1 MGGRVAAHPGDGDDV
16 DGAVELAVA
25 EAVEA
30 VAVGAA
36 GGHRDRGGAGEH
48 AEGSFAVDPSGV
60 GPGQQDLGGGQGA
73 EAGFGGDQAGGHVLD
88 DLGDLRLEP
97 GSLFGEGGDA
107 LAEPD
112 QGLVQDPGLPVRAG
126 GAGQRGAF
134 FRAPLAGERPEPF
147 AQRGGGGDQD
157 GGQRGA
163 GGLGGLDGVVPVD
176 HQQPQRFAV
185 PVGAHLRRAG
195 PGEQFAGRA
204 DGVDRV
210 ALARPALADVTAAVD
225 LGHLLALAG
234 QVAGQAQAVM
244 PGPFHRPDGLP
255 VPGSR
260 PDPGQQLLVACRGG
274 GHLQLGHGPAAGI
287 ADRRGMG
294 VQVGVDPDDQVGV
307 LG

>member
-1 MGGRVAAHPGDGDDV
+1 MQRRISLSVLPSAAAALDVGDGGRVAAHPGDGDDV

-36 GGHRDRGGAGEH
+36 GGDGDSRGAGEH
-48 AEGSFAVDPSGV
+48 AEGGFAVNASGV
-60 GPGQQDLGGGQGA
+60 GPGQQDLGGEQGA
-73 EAGFGGDQAGGHVLD
+73 ETGFGGDQAGSHVLD
-88 DLGDLRLEP
+88 DPGDLRLEP
-97 GSLFGEGGDA
+97 GSLFGEGGDP

-112 QGLVQDPGLPVRAG
+112 QGLVQDPGLAVRAS
-126 GAGQRGAF
+126 GAGQGGAF
-134 FRAPLAGERPEPF
+134 FRPPLAGERPELF

-185 PVGAHLRRAG
+185 PVGAHLRRPG
-195 PGEQFAGRA
+195 PGEEFAGRA

-225 LGHLLALAG
+225 LRYLLAVAG
-234 QVAGQAQAVM
+234 QVAGQAQSVM
-244 PGPFHRPDGLP
+244 PRSFHRPGA
-255 VPGSR
+255 SS
-260 PDPGQQLLVACRGG
+260 CT
-274 GHLQLGHGPAAGI
+274 
-287 ADRRGMG
+287 
-294 VQVGVDPDDQVGV
+294 
-307 LG
+307 